1 MKDMGAAGIDA
12 MQARVDRAVMAAID
26 GKRIV
31 GTVILVAQ
39 DGKVVSRSAIGL
51 NDREAGIPMREDAIF
66 RLASLTKPI
75 VAATALAQIE
85 RGLYGLDDPL
95 TRFLPDFQP
104 KLADGSVPKIAIR
117 HLLTHTAGL
126 QYRFI
131 LPPGSHYHA
140 ADISDGLDDNDLPI
154 EENLRRMASVPL
166 AFAPGTGWHYSL
178 AIDVLGSI
186 VAGVHGGT
194 LADAVAHYVTGP
206 LGMTETG
213 FSTKS
218 PERLAVPYA
227 DGTPEP
233 VRMTDPHH
241 VIPVGLENGIVFSP
255 GRILSP
261 HAYQSGG
268 GGMAGT
274 ARDFLAF
281 LEALR
286 TGGAPILKAE
296 TMAMAAVNQVGDLPR
311 EDPGDIGWRWGFLS
325 AVLDDPVRAATPQTP
340 GTLQW
345 GGAYGHTWFID
356 PAARLS
362 AVILTNTAIEGV
374 MGKFP
379 AEIRDAIYGV

>member
-1 MKDMGAAGIDA
+1 MNDMGAGSTDA
-12 MQARVDRAVMAAID
+12 MEARVERAVKAAID

-31 GTVILVAQ
+31 GAVVLVAR

-51 NDREAGIPMREDAIF
+51 NDREAGTPMREDAIF

-85 RGLYGLDDPL
+85 RGLYGLDDPV
-95 TRFLPDFQP
+95 TRFLPDFRP
-104 KLADGSVPKIAIR
+104 RLADGSIPTITIR

-126 QYRFI
+126 QYRFT
-131 LPPGSHYHA
+131 LPPGSHYHV
-140 ADISDGLDDNDLPI
+140 ADVSDGLDDNDLPI
-154 EENLRRMASVPL
+154 EENLRRIASVPL
-166 AFAPGTGWHYSL
+166 AFAPGSGWHYSL
-178 AIDVLGSI
+178 AIDVLGTI
-186 VAGVHGGT
+186 AARVHGAT

-206 LGMTETG
+206 LAMAETG

-227 DGTPEP
+227 DGVPEP

-241 VIPVGLENGIVFSP
+241 VIPVGMENGIVFSP
-255 GRILSP
+255 SRILRP

-274 ARDFLAF
+274 ASDYLKF

-286 TGGAPILKAE
+286 TGGAPILKPE
-296 TMAMAAVNQVGDLPR
+296 TVAMASRNQVGDLPR
-311 EDPGDIGWRWGFLS
+311 EEPGDVGWRWGLLS

-356 PAARLS
+356 PAERLS
-362 AVILTNTAIEGV
+362 AVILTNTALEGV
-374 MGKFP
+374 TGAFP
-379 AEIRDAIYGV
+379 GEVRDAIYGR